1 MKKMTEQREI
11 TSGNIRRDEFEYA
24 LRKQKV
30 CLKTVKKWH
39 IHRHWTNFTKTGK
52 K

>member
-11 TSGNIRRDEFEYA
+11 TSGNIRRDKFEYA

-30 CLKTVKKWH
+30 CMKWH